1 VATSLHRVM
10 ASLRRWSFDKFGGV
24 TKELEAIRIKM
35 EELCSQDHI
44 ANQVQV
50 DQLRDR
56 MDELLYRE
64 EMMWLQ
70 RSCISWLKEG
80 DRNTK
85 FFHRKATSR
94 AKKNKIKLLKKDN
107 GEVTK
112 EKKEMESMAR
122 DFFQQLYNVDP
133 NVQPEGLLHL
143 IQPKITEEMN
153 KELCK
158 EVSNEEVGDALF
170 QMGPLKEPGP
180 DGFPARFFQKNWET
194 MKKDVITRVKYF
206 FASRKMPQGINDTTI
221 VLIPKKDDPDC
232 LKDYRAIS
240 LCNVIYNI
248 VSKCMVNRLRPLLQD
263 IIAPTQSTFIPGRMI
278 IDNALIAFE
287 CLHALKTGNRDCKK
301 FEAYKLDLT
310 KAYERV
316 DWRYLEGVLR

>member
-1 VATSLHRVM
+1 MRYEIMWERDDMLPGEVQRAWEEGEPSQNLSDVATSLRRVM

-35 EELCSQDHI
+35 EEFCSQDHI
-44 ANQVQV
+44 ANQMQV

-70 RSCISWLKEG
+70 RSSISWLKEG
-80 DRNTK
+80 DRNMK
-85 FFHRKATSR
+85 FFHRKATRR

-122 DFFQQLYNVDP
+122 DFFQQLYKADP

-158 EVSNEEVGDALF
+158 EVSDEEVGDALF
-170 QMGPLKEPGP
+170 QMGHLKAPGS

-194 MKKDVITRVKYF
+194 MKK
-206 FASRKMPQGINDTTI
+206 M
-221 VLIPKKDDPDC
+221 
-232 LKDYRAIS
+232 
-240 LCNVIYNI
+240 
-248 VSKCMVNRLRPLLQD
+248 LLQESNTSLHMGKCRKGLM
-263 IIAPTQSTFIPGRMI
+263 TQQ
-278 IDNALIAFE
+278 L
-287 CLHALKTGNRDCKK
+287 CL
-301 FEAYKLDLT
+301 F
-310 KAYERV
+310 
-316 DWRYLEGVLR
+316 